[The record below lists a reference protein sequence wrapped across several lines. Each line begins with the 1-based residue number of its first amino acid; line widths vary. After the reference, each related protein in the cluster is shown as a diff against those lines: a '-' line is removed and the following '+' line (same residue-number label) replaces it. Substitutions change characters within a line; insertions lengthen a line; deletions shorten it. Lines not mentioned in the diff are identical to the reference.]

1 MKNIFISLLASMI
14 VGTAANAAPAQSSLR
29 IETPWIRALPGT
41 VPAGGYF
48 ILHNDGKEQVTLTGA
63 QSPACG
69 MLMLHLSENNGGMSS
84 MRHVDSIDVA
94 PGGTVEFKQGGYH
107 LMCMQPGPAI
117 KPCASVPV
125 TLTFKDGAKV
135 SADFPVRNAAGK

>member
-1 MKNIFISLLASMI
+1 MKSLFFLLLSS
-14 VGTAANAAPAQSSLR
+14 VTAVAVPTSTLRVEAP
-29 IETPWIRALPGT
+29 WMRALPGT

-48 ILHNDGKEQVTLTGA
+48 ILHNDGKAQVTLTGA

-84 MRHVDSIDVA
+84 MRHVDSIDVV
-94 PGGTVEFKQGGYH
+94 PGGVLEFKQGGYH

-117 KPCASVPV
+117 KPGASVPV

-135 SADFPVRNAAGK
+135 TADFPVRDATGK

>member
-1 MKNIFISLLASMI
+1 MRSLFILLLSS
-14 VGTAANAAPAQSSLR
+14 AAALAAPAAPLR
-29 IETPWIRALPGT
+29 IETPWMRALPGT

-48 ILHNDGKEQVTLTGA
+48 VLHNDGKAQVTLTGA

-94 PGGTVEFKQGGYH
+94 PGGVLEFKQGSYH

-117 KPCASVPV
+117 KPGASVPV
-125 TLTFKDGAKV
+125 TLSFKDGATV
-135 SADFPVRNAAGK
+135 TADFPVRDATGK

>member
-1 MKNIFISLLASMI
+1 MKMFFIPLLTSMI
-14 VGTAANAAPAQSSLR
+14 AATAALAAPAAPLR
-29 IETPWIRALPGT
+29 IEAPWMRALPGS

-48 ILHNDGKEQVTLTGA
+48 VLHNDGKAMVTLTGA

-69 MLMLHLSENNGGMSS
+69 MLMLHLSENQGGMSS

-94 PGGTVEFKQGGYH
+94 PGGTLEFKQGGYH

-117 KPCASVPV
+117 KPGASVPV
-125 TLTFKDGAKV
+125 TLTFKDGATV
-135 SADFPVRNAAGK
+135 TANFPVRDATGK

>member
-1 MKNIFISLLASMI
+1 MKSLFFLLLSS
-14 VGTAANAAPAQSSLR
+14 AAAVAAPASTLR
-29 IETPWIRALPGT
+29 VEAPWMRALPGT

-48 ILHNDGKEQVTLTGA
+48 ILRNDGKAQVTLTGA

-94 PGGTVEFKQGGYH
+94 PGGVLEFKQGGYH

-117 KPCASVPV
+117 KPGATVPV
-125 TLTFKDGAKV
+125 TLTFQDGANV
-135 SADFPVRNAAGK
+135 TAEFPVRNAAGK

>member
-1 MKNIFISLLASMI
+1 MKSLFILLLSS
-14 VGTAANAAPAQSSLR
+14 AAALAAPAAPLR
-29 IETPWIRALPGT
+29 IEAPWMRALPGT

-48 ILHNDGKEQVTLTGA
+48 VLHNDGTAQVTLTGA

-84 MRHVDSIDVA
+84 MHHVDSIDVA
-94 PGGTVEFKQGGYH
+94 PGGVLEFKQGSYH

-117 KPCASVPV
+117 KPGASVPV
-125 TLTFKDGAKV
+125 TLSFKDGATV
-135 SADFPVRNAAGK
+135 TANFPVRDATGK

>member
-1 MKNIFISLLASMI
+1 MKSLFILLLSS
-14 VGTAANAAPAQSSLR
+14 AAALAAPAAPLR
-29 IETPWIRALPGT
+29 IEAPWMRALPGT

-48 ILHNDGKEQVTLTGA
+48 VLHNDGKAQVTLTGA

-94 PGGTVEFKQGGYH
+94 PGGVLEFKQGSYH

-117 KPCASVPV
+117 KPGASVPV
-125 TLTFKDGAKV
+125 TLSFKDGATV
-135 SADFPVRNAAGK
+135 TANFPVRDATGK

>member
-1 MKNIFISLLASMI
+1 MKSLFILLLSS
-14 VGTAANAAPAQSSLR
+14 AAALAAPAAPLR
-29 IETPWIRALPGT
+29 IEAPWMRALPGT

-48 ILHNDGKEQVTLTGA
+48 VLHNNGKAQVTLTGA

-94 PGGTVEFKQGGYH
+94 PGGVLEFKQGSYH

-117 KPCASVPV
+117 KPGASVPV
-125 TLTFKDGAKV
+125 TLSFKDGATV
-135 SADFPVRNAAGK
+135 TANFPVRDATGK